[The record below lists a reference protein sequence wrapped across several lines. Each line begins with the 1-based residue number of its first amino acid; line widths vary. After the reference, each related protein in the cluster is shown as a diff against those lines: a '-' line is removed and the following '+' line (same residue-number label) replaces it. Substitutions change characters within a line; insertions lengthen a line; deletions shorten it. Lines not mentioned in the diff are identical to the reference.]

1 MRILI
6 FSCDAHFRLKVQC
19 LFVAGAAA
27 ILWTAPAAAQ
37 TSSDIAVTA
46 STAYDSNPFLAFG
59 GDTEV
64 ASFRLELAPSVYRSD
79 GISSIRVSGRVEHVE
94 YMRRYDSAQNLSA
107 NVSASHRLSERVDVI
122 ANLSISSSVS
132 TTDFVGPIGSGE
144 ELGPD
149 DLPLPTDND
158 ITLLG
163 DRQRRNQAAVDTSLR
178 YTPSEFDEIRWSS
191 SARANRY
198 GSARLEDSDYASQ
211 RLAYSRRIN
220 SGFTIGGV
228 VDASISNFKD
238 GRIGDAKT
246 LSPQLSVS
254 AMLGSRLQA
263 SGSFGLSFTR
273 TELAVGRDTSTTF
286 AGNAALCYKGS
297 LSNFCVN
304 GLRQV
309 LPSAIGGVRKQT
321 SVGTTYSLRLSERET
336 VQLGGNYSTASAP
349 LAGSGGDFESIRGY
363 ARYERRLNERTR
375 LFASAGYSDT
385 SDDLRVRRSNVQGA
399 VGITFNFGS
408 TR

>member
-1 MRILI
+1 MSIFILP
-6 FSCDAHFRLKVQC
+6 CDAHFRLKVHC

-27 ILWTAPAAAQ
+27 FLSTVPAAAQ
-37 TSSDIAVTA
+37 TGSEVAVTA
-46 STAYDSNPFLAFG
+46 STAYDTNPFLAFG
-59 GDTEV
+59 GDTET

-94 YMRRYDSAQNLSA
+94 YLRRYDSAQNLSA
-107 NVSASHRLSERVDVI
+107 NVAASHRINERLDAT
-122 ANLSISSSVS
+122 ANFLISSSVS
-132 TTDFVGPIGSGE
+132 TTDFVGPIGGGE
-144 ELGPD
+144 DLGPD
-149 DLPLPTDND
+149 DLPIPVDND

-163 DRQRRNQAAVDTSLR
+163 DRQRRNQAAADATLR

-198 GSARLEDSDYASQ
+198 GSARLQDSDYASQ
-211 RLAYSRRIN
+211 RLAYSRRIDD
-220 SGFTIGGV
+220 GFTLGGV
-228 VDASISNFKD
+228 VDASVSNFKD
-238 GRIGDAKT
+238 SRIGDART

-273 TELAVGRDTSTTF
+273 TNLAVGRDTSTTF

-304 GLRQV
+304 GSRQV

-321 SVGTTYSLRLSERET
+321 SLGTTYSLRLSERET
-336 VQLGGNYSTASAP
+336 VQLGGSYSMASAP
-349 LAGSGGDFESIRGY
+349 LAGVGGDFESIRGY
-363 ARYERRLNERTR
+363 ARYERLLNERTR

-385 SDDLRVRRSNVQGA
+385 SDDIGARRSNIQGA
-399 VGITFNFGS
+399 LGITFNFGN

>member
-1 MRILI
+1 MIGLKGHGRI
-6 FSCDAHFRLKVQC
+6 
-19 LFVAGAAA
+19 VAGAAA
-27 ILWTAPAAAQ
+27 LLLVSPAYAQ
-37 TSSDIAVTA
+37 TGSDVAVTA

-59 GDTEV
+59 GDTDV
-64 ASFRLELAPSVYRSD
+64 ASFRLELAPSIYRSD
-79 GISSIRVSGRVEHVE
+79 GISSLKVSGRIEHVE
-94 YMRRYDSAQNLSA
+94 YMRLYDSAQNLSA
-107 NVSASHRLSERVDVI
+107 NVSASHRINERLDVS
-122 ANLSISSSVS
+122 AAVAISSSIS
-132 TTDFVGPIGSGE
+132 TTDFAGPIGGGE

-149 DLPLPTDND
+149 DLPLPIEND

-163 DRQRRNQAAVDTSLR
+163 DRQRRNSAAADASLR

-191 SARANRY
+191 SVRANRY

-220 SGFTIGGV
+220 SGFTIGGI
-228 VDASISNFKD
+228 VDASVSNLKD

-254 AMLGSRLQA
+254 AMLGTRLQA

-273 TELAVGRDTSTTF
+273 TELAAGRDTSTAIT
-286 AGNAALCYKGS
+286 GNGSLCYKGS
-297 LSNFCVN
+297 LSNFCLT

-321 SVGTTYSLRLSERET
+321 SIGTTYSLRLSERET

-349 LAGSGGDFESIRGY
+349 LAGPGGDFESIRGY

-385 SDDLRVRRSNVQGA
+385 SDDLGVRRSNVQGA
-399 VGITFNFGS
+399 VGITFKFGS

>member
-1 MRILI
+1 MRMFIVSGEASLGVKI
-6 FSCDAHFRLKVQC
+6 RC
-19 LFVAGAAA
+19 LFAASAVALLSASPAGA
-27 ILWTAPAAAQ
+27 Q
-37 TSSDIAVTA
+37 TGSDVSVTA

-59 GDTEV
+59 DDTEV

-79 GISSIRVSGRVEHVE
+79 GISSLKISGRVEHVE

-107 NVSASHRLSERVDVI
+107 NVAASHRINERLD
-122 ANLSISSSVS
+122 ATASFSISSSVS
-132 TTDFVGPIGSGE
+132 TTDFVGPIGTGE

-149 DLPLPTDND
+149 DLPLPIDND

-163 DRQRRNQAAVDTSLR
+163 DRQRRNQAAADVSLR

-198 GSARLEDSDYASQ
+198 GAARLQDSDYASQ

-220 SGFTIGGV
+220 DGFTIGGV
-228 VDASISNFKD
+228 VDASVSNFKD
-238 GRIGDAKT
+238 TRIGDAKT

-254 AMLGSRLQA
+254 ALLGSRLQA

-273 TELAVGRDTSTTF
+273 TNLAVGRDTSTTF
-286 AGNAALCYKGS
+286 AGNATLCYKGS

-304 GLRQV
+304 GSRQV

-321 SVGTTYSLRLSERET
+321 SAGATYSLRLSERET
-336 VQLGGNYSTASAP
+336 VQLGGSYSVASTP
-349 LAGSGGDFESIRGY
+349 LAGVGGDFESIRGY
-363 ARYERRLNERTR
+363 ARYERLLNERTR

-385 SDDLRVRRSNVQGA
+385 SDDIGARRSNIQGA
-399 VGITFNFGS
+399 VGITFKFGN

>member
-1 MRILI
+1 MRI
-6 FSCDAHFRLKVQC
+6 FVSSGEPTFGLKVHG
-19 LFVAGAAA
+19 FIVAGAAA
-27 ILWTAPAAAQ
+27 LLLVSPADAQ
-37 TSSDIAVTA
+37 TGSDVAVTA

-64 ASFRLELAPSVYRSD
+64 ASFRLELAPSIYRSD
-79 GISSIRVSGRVEHVE
+79 GISSIKVSGRVEHVE
-94 YMRRYDSAQNLSA
+94 YMRLYDSAQNLSA
-107 NVSASHRLSERVDVI
+107 NVSASHRINERVDV
-122 ANLSISSSVS
+122 AATMSLSSSIS
-132 TTDFVGPIGSGE
+132 TTDFAGPIGVGE

-149 DLPLPTDND
+149 DLPLPVDND

-163 DRQRRNQAAVDTSLR
+163 DRQRRNQAAADASLR

-198 GSARLEDSDYASQ
+198 GSARLQDSDFASQ

-220 SGFTIGGV
+220 SGLMIGGL
-228 VDASISNFKD
+228 VDASVSNFKD

-263 SGSFGLSFTR
+263 SGSFGVSFTR
-273 TELAVGRDTSTTF
+273 TQLAVGRDTYTAMT
-286 AGNAALCYKGS
+286 GNASLCYKGS
-297 LSNFCVN
+297 LSNFCLN

-321 SVGTTYSLRLSERET
+321 SIGTTYSLRLSERET

-349 LAGSGGDFESIRGY
+349 LAGTGGDFESIRGY
-363 ARYERRLNERTR
+363 ARYERRLNERTS

-385 SDDLRVRRSNVQGA
+385 SDDLGVRRSNIQGA
-399 VGITFNFGS
+399 VGITFKFGS

>member
-1 MRILI
+1 MSIFILP
-6 FSCDAHFRLKVQC
+6 CDAHFRLKVHC

-27 ILWTAPAAAQ
+27 FLSTVPAAAQ
-37 TSSDIAVTA
+37 TGSEVAVTA
-46 STAYDSNPFLAFG
+46 STAYDTNPFLAFG
-59 GDTEV
+59 GDTET

-94 YMRRYDSAQNLSA
+94 YLRRYDSAQNLSA
-107 NVSASHRLSERVDVI
+107 NVAASHRINERLDAT
-122 ANLSISSSVS
+122 ANFSISSSVS
-132 TTDFVGPIGSGE
+132 TTDFVGPIGTGE
-144 ELGPD
+144 DLGPD
-149 DLPLPTDND
+149 DLPLPVDND

-163 DRQRRNQAAVDTSLR
+163 DRQRRNQAAADATLR

-198 GSARLEDSDYASQ
+198 GSARLQDSDYASQ
-211 RLAYSRRIN
+211 RLAYSRRIDD
-220 SGFTIGGV
+220 GFTLGGV
-228 VDASISNFKD
+228 VDASVSNFKD
-238 GRIGDAKT
+238 SRIGDART

-273 TELAVGRDTSTTF
+273 TNLAVGRDTSTTF

-304 GLRQV
+304 GSRQV

-321 SVGTTYSLRLSERET
+321 SLGTTYSLRLSERET
-336 VQLGGNYSTASAP
+336 VQLGGSYSMASAP
-349 LAGSGGDFESIRGY
+349 LAGVGGDFESIRGY
-363 ARYERRLNERTR
+363 ARYERLLNERTR

-385 SDDLRVRRSNVQGA
+385 SDDIGARRSNIQGA
-399 VGITFNFGS
+399 LGITFNFGN

>member
-1 MRILI
+1 MSSGEPFFGSKFQGLIL
-6 FSCDAHFRLKVQC
+6 
-19 LFVAGAAA
+19 AGAAA
-27 ILWTAPAAAQ
+27 LLLASPVSAQ
-37 TSSDIAVTA
+37 TGSDVAVTA

-59 GDTEV
+59 GDTDV
-64 ASFRLELAPSVYRSD
+64 ASFRLELAPSIYRSD
-79 GISSIRVSGRVEHVE
+79 GISSLKVSGRVEHVE
-94 YMRRYDSAQNLSA
+94 YMRLYDSAQNLSA
-107 NVSASHRLSERVDVI
+107 NVSASHRINERLDVS
-122 ANLSISSSVS
+122 AVVAISSSVS
-132 TTDFVGPIGSGE
+132 STDFAGPIGGGGE
-144 ELGPD
+144 EPGPEG
-149 DLPLPTDND
+149 LPLPVDND

-163 DRQRRNQAAVDTSLR
+163 DRQRRNSAAADASLR

-191 SARANRY
+191 SVRANRY

-220 SGFTIGGV
+220 SGFTIGGLI
-228 VDASISNFKD
+228 DASVSNFKG
-238 GRIGDAKT
+238 GRIGDART
-246 LSPQLSVS
+246 LSPQLAAS
-254 AMLGSRLQA
+254 AMLGTRLQA

-273 TELAVGRDTSTTF
+273 TELAAGRDTSTAIT
-286 AGNAALCYKGS
+286 GNASLCYKGS
-297 LSNFCVN
+297 LSNFCLT

-321 SVGTTYSLRLSERET
+321 SIGTTYSLRLSERET

-349 LAGSGGDFESIRGY
+349 LAGPGGDFESIRGY

-385 SDDLRVRRSNVQGA
+385 SDDRGVRRSNVQGA
-399 VGITFNFGS
+399 VGITFKFGS

>member
-1 MRILI
+1 M
-6 FSCDAHFRLKVQC
+6 
-19 LFVAGAAA
+19 AGAAVLFSA
-27 ILWTAPAAAQ
+27 CPAAAQ
-37 TSSDIAVTA
+37 TGSDVSVTG

-59 GDTEV
+59 NDTET

-79 GISSIRVSGRVEHVE
+79 GISSLKVSGRVEHVE

-107 NVSASHRLSERVDVI
+107 NVAASHRISERLDAT
-122 ANLSISSSVS
+122 ANFSISSSVS
-132 TTDFVGPIGSGE
+132 TTDFVGPIGVGDEGGS
-144 ELGPD
+144 D
-149 DLPLPTDND
+149 DLPLPIDND

-163 DRQRRNQAAVDTSLR
+163 DRQRRNQSAADATLR

-198 GSARLEDSDYASQ
+198 GAARLQDSDYASQ

-220 SGFTIGGV
+220 DGFMIGGL
-228 VDASISNFKD
+228 VDASISNFRD
-238 GRIGDAKT
+238 TRVGDART

-254 AMLGSRLQA
+254 ALLGARLQA
-263 SGSFGLSFTR
+263 SGSFGVAFTR
-273 TELAVGRDTSTTF
+273 TNLAVGRDTSTTF
-286 AGNAALCYKGS
+286 AGNATLCHKGS

-304 GLRQV
+304 GSRQV

-321 SVGTTYSLRLSERET
+321 SAGAAYSLRLSERET
-336 VQLGGNYSTASAP
+336 VQLGGSYSVASAP
-349 LAGSGGDFESIRGY
+349 LAGAGGDFESVRGY
-363 ARYERRLNERTR
+363 ARYERLLNERTR

-385 SDDLRVRRSNVQGA
+385 SDDLGARRSNIQGA
-399 VGITFNFGS
+399 VGIVFKFGN

>member
-1 MRILI
+1 MRIFVSSGEPILG
-6 FSCDAHFRLKVQC
+6 FKVQG
-19 LFVAGAAA
+19 LIVAGAAA
-27 ILWTAPAAAQ
+27 LLLASPTLAQ
-37 TSSDIAVTA
+37 TGSDVSVTA

-64 ASFRLELAPSVYRSD
+64 ASFRLELAPSIYRSD
-79 GISSIRVSGRVEHVE
+79 GISSLKVSGRVEHVE
-94 YMRRYDSAQNLSA
+94 YMRLYDSAQNLSA
-107 NVSASHRLSERVDVI
+107 NVSASHRINERLDVS
-122 ANLSISSSVS
+122 AVVAISSNVS
-132 TTDFVGPIGSGE
+132 TTDFAGPIGGGE
-144 ELGPD
+144 ELGPG
-149 DLPLPTDND
+149 DLPLPVDND

-163 DRQRRNQAAVDTSLR
+163 DRQRRNSAAADASLR

-191 SARANRY
+191 SVRASRY
-198 GSARLEDSDYASQ
+198 GSARLQDSDYASQ

-220 SGFTIGGV
+220 SGFTIGGL
-228 VDASISNFKD
+228 VDASVSNFKD

-254 AMLGSRLQA
+254 AMLGTRLQA

-273 TELAVGRDTSTTF
+273 TELAAGRDTSTAIT
-286 AGNAALCYKGS
+286 GNASLCYKGS
-297 LSNFCVN
+297 LSNFCLT

-321 SVGTTYSLRLSERET
+321 SIGTTYSLRLSERET

-349 LAGSGGDFESIRGY
+349 LAGPGGDFESIRGY

-385 SDDLRVRRSNVQGA
+385 SDDLGVRRSNVQGA
-399 VGITFNFGS
+399 VGITFKFGS